1 MTIKSTALV
10 AVMTFFCLAC
20 NNNSKSNSLEGL
32 AKDVGLADNKVAEL
46 KRDID
51 KSSFTV
57 STSDSAMEY
66 KTIDTL
72 QEQKQIGNTGQKNK
86 NDLPPKP
93 IDWDKKIVKTAN
105 LNAEVKDYKNFSQ
118 QLNEKVKKY
127 GGYIS
132 QEEQSQ
138 SDYQI
143 QNSVVIKV
151 PVDQFENA
159 VNDFTKD
166 ISKLNEKNI
175 SSEDVTTQ
183 LVDGKS
189 RLEAKKQVR
198 LRYLDLLKQAKNMEE
213 ILTVQKEINDIQED
227 IELVN
232 GRINTL
238 SHESAMSTINLT
250 FFQIINANAKADSE
264 KQPGFLQKVKEAFAN
279 GWYWIGEV
287 FVGLIS
293 VWPLLAA
300 IVLGIWF
307 YKKRHVPVARQ
318 NTSVKLEEQS

>member
-1 MTIKSTALV
+1 MKIRSTAAL
-10 AVMTFFCLAC
+10 AVVVIFCFAC
-20 NNNSKSNSLEGL
+20 NNMSDSSPVENLSRSMEKL
-32 AKDVGLADNKVAEL
+32 DKV
-46 KRDID
+46 
-51 KSSFTV
+51 V
-57 STSDSAMEY
+57 TSDQQFDSTTGF
-66 KTIDTL
+66 KLTDTIHGVDQGST
-72 QEQKQIGNTGQKNK
+72 TQKNQ
-86 NDLPPKP
+86 NDPSRKQ
-93 IDWDKKIVKTAN
+93 IDWDKKIVKTAS
-105 LNAEVKDYKNFSQ
+105 LNAEVKDYKTFSQ
-118 QLNEKVKKY
+118 KLSEKVKRY
-127 GGYIS
+127 SGYIS

-151 PVDQFENA
+151 PVDQFEDA
-159 VNDFTKD
+159 INDLTKD
-166 ISKLNEKNI
+166 VSKLNDKHI

-238 SHESAMSTINLT
+238 SHASAMSTINLT
-250 FFQIINANAKADSE
+250 YFQIIDANAKADNE
-264 KQPGFLQKVKEAFAN
+264 KQESFLNKVKEAFEN
-279 GWYWIGEV
+279 GWYWIGEL

-293 VWPLLAA
+293 IWPLLIA
-300 IVLGIWF
+300 IGLGIWILQ
-307 YKKRHVPVARQ
+307 KRRVSTTKQKV
-318 NTSVKLEEQS
+318 

>member
-1 MTIKSTALV
+1 MTIRSTAV
-10 AVMTFFCLAC
+10 IAVTILFCIAC
-20 NNNSKSNSLEGL
+20 NNASKSEPIEQLSR
-32 AKDVGLADNKVAEL
+32 DVSIAANKIMTDSTADYK
-46 KRDID
+46 ID
-51 KSSFTV
+51 
-57 STSDSAMEY
+57 
-66 KTIDTL
+66 DTL
-72 QEQKQIGNTGQKNK
+72 NKPQQQIGNSNQKNQS
-86 NDLPPKP
+86 DISPKP

-105 LNAEVKDYKNFSQ
+105 LNAEVKNYKNFSQ
-118 QLNEKVKKY
+118 QLSEKVKKY

-143 QNSVVIKV
+143 QNAVVIKV

-159 VNDFTKD
+159 LTDLTKD
-166 ISKLNEKNI
+166 VSKLNEKHI
-175 SSEDVTTQ
+175 SSADVTSQ

-238 SHESAMSTINLT
+238 SHESAMSTINFT
-250 FFQIINANAKADSE
+250 FFQIVDANAKADNE
-264 KQPGFLQKVKEAFAN
+264 KQPGFLDKVKTAFSN

-287 FVGLIS
+287 FVGIIS
-293 VWPLLAA
+293 IWPLLLV
-300 IVLGIWF
+300 IILGIWIF
-307 YKKRHVPVARQ
+307 KRKQMPKIKVDS
-318 NTSVKLEEQS
+318 NTPR

>member
-1 MTIKSTALV
+1 MTIKSTAFIA
-10 AVMTFFCLAC
+10 AVIFLCLAC
-20 NNNSKSNSLEGL
+20 NSNSKSNPLEQL
-32 AKDVGLADNKVAEL
+32 NRDVSLADQKLVA
-46 KRDID
+46 D
-51 KSSFTV
+51 
-57 STSDSAMEY
+57 STADY
-66 KTIDTL
+66 KIADTL
-72 QEQKQIGNTGQKNK
+72 NEPQQQVDNSNSKRQNN
-86 NDLPPKP
+86 LPQNP

-132 QEEQSQ
+132 REEQSQ

-159 VNDFTKD
+159 VNDLTKD

-213 ILTVQKEINDIQED
+213 ILTVQKEINDIQEE
-227 IELVN
+227 IKP
-232 GRINTL
+232 RICNE
-238 SHESAMSTINLT
+238 HN
-250 FFQIINANAKADSE
+250 
-264 KQPGFLQKVKEAFAN
+264 
-279 GWYWIGEV
+279 
-287 FVGLIS
+287 
-293 VWPLLAA
+293 
-300 IVLGIWF
+300 
-307 YKKRHVPVARQ
+307 
-318 NTSVKLEEQS
+318 

>member
-1 MTIKSTALV
+1 MTFKSTALIAV
-10 AVMTFFCLAC
+10 AVFFCFAC
-20 NNNSKSNSLEGL
+20 NNKSQLSTVQKQNDEMESLNRV
-32 AKDVGLADNKVAEL
+32 ATADQK
-46 KRDID
+46 
-51 KSSFTV
+51 F
-57 STSDSAMEY
+57 DSASDY
-66 KTIDTL
+66 KIADTL
-72 QEQKQIGNTGQKNK
+72 NEPQQVGNTNQKNE
-86 NDLPPKP
+86 NDLPRKP
-93 IDWDKKIVKTAN
+93 FDWDKKIVKNAT
-105 LNAEVKDYKNFSQ
+105 LNAEVKDYKTFSQ
-118 QLNEKVKKY
+118 KLREKVKKY

-138 SDYQI
+138 SAYQI

-151 PVDQFENA
+151 PVDQFEDA
-159 VNDFTKD
+159 TNDLTKD
-166 ISKLNEKNI
+166 VSKLNDKHI

-238 SHESAMSTINLT
+238 SHESALSTINFT
-250 FFQIINANAKADSE
+250 YFQIIDANAKADKE
-264 KQPGFLQKVKEAFAN
+264 KQASFLDKVKEAFAN
-279 GWYWIGEV
+279 GWYWIGEL

-293 VWPLLAA
+293 IWPLL
-300 IVLGIWF
+300 IVISFVIWIF
-307 YKKRHVPVARQ
+307 KKRRIPVTQ
-318 NTSVKLEEQS
+318 HKV

>member
-1 MTIKSTALV
+1 MTIKSTALIA
-10 AVMTFFCLAC
+10 AVTFLCVAC
-20 NNNSKSNSLEGL
+20 NNSKPNFIEGL
-32 AKDVGLADNKVAEL
+32 TRDVSLADNKVAE
-46 KRDID
+46 D
-51 KSSFTV
+51 
-57 STSDSAMEY
+57 STADC
-66 KTIDTL
+66 KIVDTL
-72 QEQKQIGNTGQKNK
+72 SEPQQQIGNSEQKNQ
-86 NDLPPKP
+86 NNLPPKP
-93 IDWDKKIVKTAN
+93 IDWDKKIIKTAN
-105 LNAEVKDYKNFSQ
+105 LNVEVKDYKKFSQ

-132 QEEQSQ
+132 QEEESQ

-166 ISKLNEKNI
+166 VSKLNEKHI

-238 SHESAMSTINLT
+238 SHKSAMSTINFT

-279 GWYWIGEV
+279 GWYWIGEL
-287 FVGLIS
+287 FIGLIS
-293 VWPLLAA
+293 ISPLLAV
-300 IVLGIWF
+300 ITLGFWF
-307 YKKRHVPVARQ
+307 YKKRQVPVAKQ
-318 NTSVKLEEQS
+318 NTPVKLEE